1 MIALPGTGWT
11 PYMFAVARTCI
22 SEESVNRKD
31 SIIILDIVTSI
42 YADHKDEMTVLQYVT
57 IPNALDMTAMGK
69 KKVNLMTLYVLWL
82 LVYAGWFYL
91 LFVSH
96 ISTRHCLAKS

>member
-11 PYMFAVARTCI
+11 PYMFAVARTCK

-82 LVYAGWFYL
+82 IF
-91 LFVSH
+91 S
-96 ISTRHCLAKS
+96 C

>member
-1 MIALPGTGWT
+1 MFHDYPELSWKYYITSVSRMIALPGTGWT

-82 LVYAGWFYL
+82 IF
-91 LFVSH
+91 S
-96 ISTRHCLAKS
+96 C

>member
-69 KKVNLMTLYVLWL
+69 KKVNLMTLYISL
-82 LVYAGWFYL
+82 LFNLQRWFYL
-91 LFVSH
+91 
-96 ISTRHCLAKS
+96 